1 MDVVILEFWLSKT
14 VSGDIE
20 KIPLPTSQGLDMF
33 ALIKRTLFNYE
44 IIIPRKVYDLKE
56 KL

>member
-1 MDVVILEFWLSKT
+1 MDVVILDFLLSKT
-14 VSGDIE
+14 VSGHIE